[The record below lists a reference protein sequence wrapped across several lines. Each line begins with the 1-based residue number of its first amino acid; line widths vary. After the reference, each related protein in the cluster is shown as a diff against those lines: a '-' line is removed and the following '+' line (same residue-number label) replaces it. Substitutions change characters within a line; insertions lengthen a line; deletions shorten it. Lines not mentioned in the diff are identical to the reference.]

1 MIADIVTIVWKELK
15 EFALQRGSAR
25 ATAMN
30 MIIMIA
36 VFGVFMPL
44 QQGRAWVDSP
54 LSMVAWAWVPM
65 FLVTGMIADSFAGE
79 RERHTLETLLASRL
93 SDRSILL
100 GKVAAAITY
109 GLAMTVVFMIVGLI
123 TVNASTWD
131 GQVVLYPPA
140 TVAGALV
147 FAILG
152 TGMVAS
158 LGVIVSLR
166 AATVR
171 QAAQA
176 LSLGIIMLV
185 WIPILLLMAAPRA
198 LTERIAASL
207 ITLDL
212 KLAFVLVLAVM
223 IVIDT
228 ILLGVAMA
236 RFQRSRLILD

>member
-1 MIADIVTIVWKELK
+1 
-15 EFALQRGSAR
+15 
-25 ATAMN
+25 
-30 MIIMIA
+30 
-36 VFGVFMPL
+36 
-44 QQGRAWVDSP
+44 
-54 LSMVAWAWVPM
+54 
-65 FLVTGMIADSFAGE
+65 
-79 RERHTLETLLASRL
+79 
-93 SDRSILL
+93 
-100 GKVAAAITY
+100 
-109 GLAMTVVFMIVGLI
+109 
-123 TVNASTWD
+123 
-131 GQVVLYPPA
+131 
-140 TVAGALV
+140 
-147 FAILG
+147 
-152 TGMVAS
+152 MVAS

-228 ILLGVAMA
+228 ILLGVAMV